1 MKTGTNNEVIAFI
14 VGWTDKL
21 WGPPEKVN
29 ASSIHEISKVSD
41 LKNLTDREG
50 STKSALA
57 KINATPKIYG
67 IQAHYLILTDGR
79 IQRGRPIDEV
89 RNPDTSISFDL
100 TGVQVTIVANTE
112 NPVNDEQL
120 ASLKKLLSKAY
131 TTIAGI
137 NVYGDYELEPSRLG
151 PAIDMD
157 TLRDVYGKVN
167 SIEDPEAGTN
177 GPSRKELVFTKPAV
191 IAEGSKTKS
200 VEPFSF
206 SKIQRD
212 IANIDLA
219 TGEELPADAQA
230 DLDNGLKAL
239 DDLKKGKLGIDEG
252 IAKAINDPKNSA
264 AKLQGDAIIG
274 KLTGGVD
281 GNKIS
286 VDTIAKKLDT
296 SNLSKLFKR

>member
-1 MKTGTNNEVIAFI
+1 MLFQKNDIKI
-14 VGWTDKL
+14 IK
-21 WGPPEKVN
+21 
-29 ASSIHEISKVSD
+29 D
-41 LKNLTDREG
+41 LYLEEPLQEWNDWNLDFFDREG
-50 STKSALA
+50 YQLN
-57 KINATPKIYG
+57 KIEKAY
-67 IQAHYLILTDGR
+67 H
-79 IQRGRPIDEV
+79 E
-89 RNPDTSISFDL
+89 
-100 TGVQVTIVANTE
+100 
-112 NPVNDEQL
+112 VNDVFIHTEDRMARRVSENSLDVVLQHWFEQIKPHPNIFIDHAHIL
-120 ASLKKLLSKAY
+120 HRFGFAGAALDQLINESNIYPKLNK
-131 TTIAGI
+131 
-137 NVYGDYELEPSRLG
+137 
-151 PAIDMD
+151 
-157 TLRDVYGKVN
+157 
-167 SIEDPEAGTN
+167 
-177 GPSRKELVFTKPAV
+177 LVFTKPTV